1 MNGTQIDLSQIATTP
16 GYLFTNAEKELNNPL
31 NLHFT
36 NHCSPHQILTPTPTS
51 SMANA
56 IMELLTNACNSI
68 DFSITDKLA
77 LLSDVAARI
86 VQLTEHVT
94 SRICT
99 LQDKIERDVP
109 LNLTQPNVDSWH
121 PFMYPKE
128 IMTKNQCDIPDSRHS
143 VAFSRDS
150 SVQPN
155 QTSSARVDFSC
166 PLEHHFDANSTANP
180 PMTSS
185 PNGCCMNWKMPSI
198 FSGLNSMIPKTDP
211 PKPAC
216 SVNASPDELTTEY
229 STVLSTVI
237 QHPNSTIL
245 TQKAR
250 QLPLTECANSQ
261 IQWTMHN
268 LHCMKKK
275 LDELLKLHSCS
286 SPVSANSKPTQAES
300 TDLKEMNTS
309 YPSSPSSHSRSV
321 SSTALQLT
329 TRPNLLHIYDTLNR
343 WQTTATHLYPLLSQ
357 STAPISSPSSNTADL
372 LSVVVGTLESTSA
385 EGRSVLASNTSEQ
398 QNTCPTFIPTSEIA
412 EQRYLSNG
420 CLNNSL
426 PFNSPYGVCPL
437 PQNISQKVPTF
448 FSSSEA
454 GSLKT
459 FSDCHKLSEPVSKPL
474 TNNVTQARFVSS
486 TSGESRWTNGFNQTD
501 IKHTISE
508 SPVGPYE
515 ASRSA
520 QLINNLAESSSL
532 SKTSYEKL
540 HGLDNQLGSE
550 ESSFTI
556 MSPSQAFDLS
566 VSSNSSNGIPLQTNP
581 LEMMV
586 ESIANK
592 LPDGTQPLATQAN
605 SVWNL
610 NAPFRMKLELLG
622 PNSNE
627 DAAIDA
633 LKQHYENSSVSGTPK
648 STVRASRNGIEV
660 RTEKTTHIKRP
671 MNAFMIWARD
681 ERRKILKACPD
692 MHNSNISKFLGA
704 KWKAMSAEAK
714 QPYYEEQTRLS
725 RLHMEEHPAYR
736 YRPRPKR
743 TCIVDGRKLRIS
755 EYKEL
760 MRSRGDMARRQWIGP
775 PDEEAQKIVEDILE
789 TPIQTSTPD
798 RTRLRFTGQT
808 VSSTHPKNQITSI
821 STTKQ
826 ESPPLSSGNTSWSE
840 DSDMKRS
847 HMISHT
853 STSDGQSYPD
863 RPHSNF
869 STCVSQNSTE
879 T

>member
-1 MNGTQIDLSQIATTP
+1 MNGTQIDFSQIATNP
-16 GYLFTNAEKELNNPL
+16 GNPFISTEKELNNPL
-31 NLHFT
+31 NLRLS
-36 NHCSPHQILTPTPTS
+36 NHCSPRQTLTPTPTS
-51 SMANA
+51 SMASA

-86 VQLTEHVT
+86 VQLTEH
-94 SRICT
+94 
-99 LQDKIERDVP
+99 IERDVP
-109 LNLTQPNVDSWH
+109 LNLTQPNTDSWH

-128 IMTKNQCDIPDSRHS
+128 ITTKNHCDIPDARPS
-143 VAFSRDS
+143 VAFTRDS

-155 QTSSARVDFSC
+155 QTSPARVDFSC
-166 PLEHHFDANSTANP
+166 PLEHHFNAIPTASP

-185 PNGCCMNWKMPSI
+185 LNVYCMDWKMPSA
-198 FSGLNSMIPKTDP
+198 FSGLNNLIPKSDP
-211 PKPAC
+211 SKPV
-216 SVNASPDELTTEY
+216 SLLNASTDGQTTEY
-229 STVLSTVI
+229 STVSSTVTT

-245 TQKAR
+245 TKKAC

-268 LHCMKKK
+268 LHCMRKK

-286 SPVSANSKPTQAES
+286 SPISANSKPTQSEY
-300 TDLKEMNTS
+300 TDLKEMNSS
-309 YPSSPSSHSRSV
+309 YPSSPSSNSRSA
-321 SSTALQLT
+321 SSSALQLT
-329 TRPNLLHIYDTLNR
+329 TRPNLLRIYDTLNL
-343 WQTTATHLYPLLSQ
+343 WQTNATHLYPLISQ
-357 STAPISSPSSNTADL
+357 STAPLSSPSSANADL

-385 EGRSVLASNTSEQ
+385 GSRTVLPPNTNEQ
-398 QNTCPTFIPTSEIA
+398 QNTCPGYVPTSEVA

-420 CLNNSL
+420 CFSNSL

-437 PQNISQKVPTF
+437 TQNISQKVPTF
-448 FSSSEA
+448 FPSSEA
-454 GSLKT
+454 GSVAT
-459 FSDCHKLSEPVSKPL
+459 FSDCHKLSESVSKPL
-474 TNNVTQARFVSS
+474 ISNVTQARFVSNS
-486 TSGESRWTNGFNQTD
+486 SSEGRWTNGFNQID
-501 IKHTISE
+501 MKHTISG
-508 SPVGPYE
+508 SPVGPYK
-515 ASRSA
+515 ANKSA
-520 QLINNLAESSSL
+520 QLINGLAGSSAL
-532 SKTSYEKL
+532 SKTSNEKL
-540 HGLDNQLGSE
+540 HGTDNQLGSE
-550 ESSFTI
+550 ESSVTT
-556 MSPSQAFDLS
+556 MSPGQAFDLS
-566 VSSNSSNGIPLQTNP
+566 VSSHSSNGISLQTNP

-586 ESIANK
+586 ESIVNK
-592 LPDGTQPLATQAN
+592 LPDGTQPLATQTN
-605 SVWNL
+605 TVMNL

-622 PNSNE
+622 HDNNE
-627 DAAIDA
+627 DATIDV
-633 LKQHYENSSVSGTPK
+633 LKQQYENPSVSGTPK
-648 STVRASRNGIEV
+648 PTVRANRNGIEV

-789 TPIQTSTPD
+789 APIQTSTPD
-798 RTRLRFTGQT
+798 RTRLRFIGQS
-808 VSSTHPKNQITSI
+808 VSSPHPQNQISSI

-840 DSDMKRS
+840 DSDVKRS
-847 HMISHT
+847 HLISHT
-853 STSDGQSYPD
+853 STSDGQSHTD

-869 STCVSQNSTE
+869 SACVSQKSTE